1 MRVGYFLIL
10 KTDELEKSYPDVEF
24 AQRSPGPRLDILR
37 RLHEAYM
44 RERRIEDGLYSM
56 LYDMNHEAP
65 GQTRLFSR
73 FYDASGITISMPWES
88 QCGTGTVAV
97 GIATAA
103 QGELSFQ
110 GDAGTVVFEWGSQ
123 RWTPDPYGGRATEL
137 NLKLQNDRVE
147 GFGKTERVLSVGF
160 SHSVIEVL
168 CEGRLTLPDY

>member
-1 MRVGYFLIL
+1 
-10 KTDELEKSYPDVEF
+10 
-24 AQRSPGPRLDILR
+24 
-37 RLHEAYM
+37 
-44 RERRIEDGLYSM
+44 
-56 LYDMNHEAP
+56 
-65 GQTRLFSR
+65 
-73 FYDASGITISMPWES
+73 MPWEF

-97 GIATAA
+97 GIAMAA
-103 QGELSFQ
+103 QGELPFQ

-123 RWTPDPYGGRATEL
+123 RWRPDPYGGRTTEL